1 MMRPLLNCTL
11 SLALAAVAA
20 AQQDVTAYTNARILA
35 GGRPV
40 MTGATMI
47 VAGGKIITL
56 DSRQA
61 LLYRPKGVSML
72 ESTRAWLLPPGTQ
85 LTQKADGWWHDSL
98 THPALRRKVV
108 AENARALCAAL
119 VSRLFGR
126 GPPPPRFVPSAA
138 LRRA

>member
-1 MMRPLLNCTL
+1 MRRCLF
-11 SLALAAVAA
+11 SLDYEEDEFEQASSRLHLGCISAVSRLYPGCISEEDGFEKVNRSDSSAVPRLHLGHTSAASRQVTAKLIDAA
-20 AQQDVTAYTNARILA
+20 AK
-35 GGRPV
+35 
-40 MTGATMI
+40 M
-47 VAGGKIITL
+47 
-56 DSRQA
+56 
-61 LLYRPKGVSML
+61 
-72 ESTRAWLLPPGTQ
+72 
-85 LTQKADGWWHDSL
+85 KADGWWHDSL

>member
-1 MMRPLLNCTL
+1 VNRLLPHYLRAEGVGLSSEGMRRCLF
-11 SLALAAVAA
+11 SLDYEEDEFEQVTAKLIDAA
-20 AQQDVTAYTNARILA
+20 AK
-35 GGRPV
+35 
-40 MTGATMI
+40 M
-47 VAGGKIITL
+47 
-56 DSRQA
+56 
-61 LLYRPKGVSML
+61 
-72 ESTRAWLLPPGTQ
+72 
-85 LTQKADGWWHDSL
+85 KADGWWHDSL

>member
-1 MMRPLLNCTL
+1 M
-11 SLALAAVAA
+11 
-20 AQQDVTAYTNARILA
+20 
-35 GGRPV
+35 
-40 MTGATMI
+40 
-47 VAGGKIITL
+47 
-56 DSRQA
+56 
-61 LLYRPKGVSML
+61 
-72 ESTRAWLLPPGTQ
+72 
-85 LTQKADGWWHDSL
+85 KADGWWHDSL